1 MSSLSASD
9 LTTLRAARP
18 GDILHIETAAGT
30 RTVTVKSVEGRY
42 IYTSSGAVRPGRVSG
57 GFINVEPG
65 AHRIEA
71 TNGTDDI
78 GYADVLVEANT
89 VTLLFLGPTP
99 AAPSR

>member
-57 GFINVEPG
+57 GFINVEF
-65 AHRIEA
+65 
-71 TNGTDDI
+71 GT
-78 GYADVLVEANT
+78 
-89 VTLLFLGPTP
+89 FSPTMAQQARTITAVCRAVAFR
-99 AAPSR
+99 AAA